1 MIDLKLEM
9 VNLYGIIVCYITL
22 KYPALP
28 VV

>member
-1 MIDLKLEM
+1 MIDLKFEM
-9 VNLYGIIVCYITL
+9 VNLYGVTVCYITL